1 MKTQRKLFLK
11 SYAMSMAIVYIV
23 LVLRNAFSKVY
34 ENAISQ
40 NIGWIIL
47 SDITS
52 LQGVFTIISLGL
64 FLTLILRDRII
75 RDFIFPF
82 GMFFSF
88 LVMGINN
95 ALWNLEE
102 RWYESMLSL
111 LLHEQNWLA
120 VIVGAFIFL
129 FYYKKFKRVRR

>member
-1 MKTQRKLFLK
+1 MKPQRKLFLK
-11 SYAMSMAIVYIV
+11 SYAMSMVIVYTV

-64 FLTLILRDRII
+64 FLTLILMDKII
-75 RDFIFPF
+75 RDFVYPF

-88 LVMGINN
+88 LVLGINN
-95 ALWNLEE
+95 VLWNLEE

-120 VIVGAFIFL
+120 AIVGAFIFL